1 MIIQENTIIH
11 GDSLTVLRQ
20 MEPESVDAIIT
31 DPPYGINYV
40 SQTASIKNDKSPFI
54 WFLYDAFRVLKSGE
68 AGRGGLIC
76 FTRWDVE
83 QTFIDAM
90 KIAGFNVKSEVI
102 WDKVYHGMGDTK
114 AAFAPSHE
122 NIVFAVKGKYSFP
135 GSRPKDLVTF
145 PKINSSKMVHPTE
158 KPVGLLA
165 NLISSVTKPGDLILD
180 PFDSDDVTHFNA
192 RGVYALLYGR
202 EDVRLSAGDGDA
214 LRWLPQRA
222 GKDFR
227 EKVAAIWDDARVSGF
242 LTAELTGDKSAMD
255 DGDYLAMQETGLAH
269 LFAVSGLHCAFL
281 VTLLALLISRRQ
293 RLLCAVTIPLLLFY
307 MVMVGMSPSVVR
319 ACIMQI
325 FLLIAPLFRRGSDP
339 LTSLAAALLVILL
352 CNPFAAASV
361 SLQLSFSAT
370 LGMVLLSPRLYKLL
384 TGWYKG
390 KCRPLR
396 TALCFVAANLSA
408 TLSAVVFTAPL
419 TAWYFRIFVL
429 VAPLSSLL
437 AVPAAG
443 WSFMAAFVTVLLG
456 FVWLPLASLLG
467 WISWALVRYI
477 LWIANGMMSWRY
489 HAVYFTNPYLI
500 YWLLF
505 LYAAFIGCAATPDGK
520 RKYLLASALSVLTL
534 TAAIWVNRQDYQ
546 YGVLTA
552 LTLDVGQGESV
563 ILTSDGETALVDCG
577 SSNSYK
583 DPGGLAADTLH
594 SMGVR
599 ELSAVVVTHYHA
611 DHTNGLYEVL
621 RRIPV
626 QTIYLPDIEDEYG
639 VRERLVSLAEEKGA
653 QVTYVTK
660 ETADTLGDTV
670 LTIYPP
676 VQSGGDLNE
685 LGLTALASAGDFDL
699 LITGDMSGST
709 EKKLVETYALPD
721 IEVLVVSHH
730 GSRYSSNIRFLKSVT
745 PEAAVISVGDNNYGH
760 PSEETLQRL
769 LAVGADIWRTD
780 QQGTIRI
787 TVNGG

>member
-1 MIIQENTIIH
+1 M
-11 GDSLTVLRQ
+11 
-20 MEPESVDAIIT
+20 
-31 DPPYGINYV
+31 
-40 SQTASIKNDKSPFI
+40 
-54 WFLYDAFRVLKSGE
+54 RVLATIGFSFSAGVFLAALLPWNGWQLYAAGGILLLALAWLFAARKQKYFRRGLLILLPLAVSLAYFAGYDHLVRQPIEDRCGAASDFAATVCDWPQATERGARVTVELEGYHRARAVLYGE
-68 AGRGGLIC
+68 AELLAARP
-76 FTRWDVE
+76 
-83 QTFIDAM
+83 
-90 KIAGFNVKSEVI
+90 
-102 WDKVYHGMGDTK
+102 GDTVTGTAQWQS
-114 AAFAPSHE
+114 AAH
-122 NIVFAVKGKYSFP
+122 
-135 GSRPKDLVTF
+135 
-145 PKINSSKMVHPTE
+145 
-158 KPVGLLA
+158 
-165 NLISSVTKPGDLILD
+165 
-180 PFDSDDVTHFNA
+180 FDSDDVTHFNA

-222 GKDFR
+222 GKAFR
-227 EKVAAIWDDARVSGF
+227 EKVAAIWDDPRVSGF

-384 TGWYKG
+384 AGWYKG

-396 TALCFVAANLSA
+396 AALCFVAANLSA

-467 WISWALVRYI
+467 WISWVLVRYI

-520 RKYLLASALSVLTL
+520 RIYLLASALSVLTL

-563 ILTSDGETALVDCG
+563 ILTSGGETALVDCG

-709 EKKLVETYALPD
+709 EKKLVETYALPN

-730 GSRYSSNIRFLKSVT
+730 GSRYSSNIRFLKAVT

>member
-1 MIIQENTIIH
+1 M
-11 GDSLTVLRQ
+11 
-20 MEPESVDAIIT
+20 
-31 DPPYGINYV
+31 
-40 SQTASIKNDKSPFI
+40 
-54 WFLYDAFRVLKSGE
+54 RVLATIGFSFSAGVFLAALLPWTGWQLYAAGGVLLLALAWLFAARKQKYFRRGLLILLLLVVSLAYFAGYDHLVRQPIEDRCGAASDFTATVCDWPQATERGARVTVELEGYHRARAVLYGE
-68 AGRGGLIC
+68 AELLAARP
-76 FTRWDVE
+76 
-83 QTFIDAM
+83 
-90 KIAGFNVKSEVI
+90 
-102 WDKVYHGMGDTK
+102 GDTVTGTAQWQS
-114 AAFAPSHE
+114 AAH
-122 NIVFAVKGKYSFP
+122 
-135 GSRPKDLVTF
+135 
-145 PKINSSKMVHPTE
+145 
-158 KPVGLLA
+158 
-165 NLISSVTKPGDLILD
+165 
-180 PFDSDDVTHFNA
+180 FDSDDVTHFNA

-222 GKDFR
+222 GKAFR
-227 EKVAAIWDDARVSGF
+227 EKVAAIWDDPRVSGF

-396 TALCFVAANLSA
+396 AALCFVAANLSA

-563 ILTSDGETALVDCG
+563 ILTSGGETALVDCG

-660 ETADTLGDTV
+660 ETADTLGDTI

-730 GSRYSSNIRFLKSVT
+730 GSRYSSNIRFLKAVT

-769 LAVGADIWRTD
+769 LAIGADIWRTD

>member
-1 MIIQENTIIH
+1 M
-11 GDSLTVLRQ
+11 
-20 MEPESVDAIIT
+20 
-31 DPPYGINYV
+31 
-40 SQTASIKNDKSPFI
+40 
-54 WFLYDAFRVLKSGE
+54 RVLATIGFSFSAGVFLAALLPWNGWQLYAAGGVLLLALAWLFAARKQKYFRRGLLILLPLAVSLAYFAGYDHLVRQPIENRCGAASDFTATVCDWPQATERGARVTVELEGYRRARAVLYGE
-68 AGRGGLIC
+68 AELLAARP
-76 FTRWDVE
+76 
-83 QTFIDAM
+83 
-90 KIAGFNVKSEVI
+90 
-102 WDKVYHGMGDTK
+102 GDTVTGTAQWQS
-114 AAFAPSHE
+114 AAH
-122 NIVFAVKGKYSFP
+122 
-135 GSRPKDLVTF
+135 
-145 PKINSSKMVHPTE
+145 
-158 KPVGLLA
+158 
-165 NLISSVTKPGDLILD
+165 
-180 PFDSDDVTHFNA
+180 FDSDDVTHFNA

-222 GKDFR
+222 GKAFR

-408 TLSAVVFTAPL
+408 TLSAVVFTVPL

-456 FVWLPLASLLG
+456 FVWLPLVRLLG
-467 WISWALVRYI
+467 WISWVLVRYI

-563 ILTSDGETALVDCG
+563 ILTSGGETALVDCG

-660 ETADTLGDTV
+660 ETADTLGDTI

-730 GSRYSSNIRFLKSVT
+730 GSQYSSNIRFLKSVT

>member
-1 MIIQENTIIH
+1 M
-11 GDSLTVLRQ
+11 
-20 MEPESVDAIIT
+20 
-31 DPPYGINYV
+31 
-40 SQTASIKNDKSPFI
+40 
-54 WFLYDAFRVLKSGE
+54 RVLATIGFSFSAGVFLAALLPWNGWQMYAAGGVLLLALAWLFAARKQKYFRRGLLILLPLAVSLAYFAGYDHLVRQPIEDRCGAASDFAATVCDWPQATERGAKITVELEGYHRARAVLYGE
-68 AGRGGLIC
+68 AELLAARP
-76 FTRWDVE
+76 
-83 QTFIDAM
+83 
-90 KIAGFNVKSEVI
+90 
-102 WDKVYHGMGDTK
+102 GDTVTGT
-114 AAFAPSHE
+114 AQWQS
-122 NIVFAVKGKYSFP
+122 AV
-135 GSRPKDLVTF
+135 
-145 PKINSSKMVHPTE
+145 H
-158 KPVGLLA
+158 
-165 NLISSVTKPGDLILD
+165 
-180 PFDSDDVTHFNA
+180 FDSDDVTHFNA

-222 GKDFR
+222 GKAFR
-227 EKVAAIWDDARVSGF
+227 EKVAAIWDDPRVSGF

-563 ILTSDGETALVDCG
+563 ILTSGGETALVDCG

>member
-1 MIIQENTIIH
+1 M
-11 GDSLTVLRQ
+11 
-20 MEPESVDAIIT
+20 
-31 DPPYGINYV
+31 
-40 SQTASIKNDKSPFI
+40 
-54 WFLYDAFRVLKSGE
+54 RVLATIGFSFSAGVFLAALLPWNGWQLYAAGGVLLLALAWLFAARKQKYFRRGLLILLPLAVSLAYFAGYDHLVRQPIEDRCGAASDFAATVCDWPQATERGAKITVELEGYHRARAVLYGE
-68 AGRGGLIC
+68 AELLAARP
-76 FTRWDVE
+76 
-83 QTFIDAM
+83 
-90 KIAGFNVKSEVI
+90 
-102 WDKVYHGMGDTK
+102 GDTVTGTAQWQS
-114 AAFAPSHE
+114 AAH
-122 NIVFAVKGKYSFP
+122 
-135 GSRPKDLVTF
+135 
-145 PKINSSKMVHPTE
+145 
-158 KPVGLLA
+158 
-165 NLISSVTKPGDLILD
+165 
-180 PFDSDDVTHFNA
+180 FDSDDVTHFNA

-214 LRWLPQRA
+214 LRWLPQRE
-222 GKDFR
+222 GKAFR
-227 EKVAAIWDDARVSGF
+227 EKVAAIWDDPRVSGF

-563 ILTSDGETALVDCG
+563 ILTSGGETALVDCG

-611 DHTNGLYEVL
+611 DHTNGFYEVL

-745 PEAAVISVGDNNYGH
+745 PETAVISVGDNNYGH

>member
-1 MIIQENTIIH
+1 M
-11 GDSLTVLRQ
+11 
-20 MEPESVDAIIT
+20 
-31 DPPYGINYV
+31 
-40 SQTASIKNDKSPFI
+40 
-54 WFLYDAFRVLKSGE
+54 RVLATIGFSFSAGVFLAALLPWTGWQLYAAGGVLLLALAWLFAARKQKYFRRGLLILLPLAVSLAYFAGYDHLVRQPIENRCGAASDFAATVCDWPQATEHGAKITVELEGYHRARAVLYGE
-68 AGRGGLIC
+68 AELLAARP
-76 FTRWDVE
+76 
-83 QTFIDAM
+83 
-90 KIAGFNVKSEVI
+90 
-102 WDKVYHGMGDTK
+102 GDTVTGTAQWQS
-114 AAFAPSHE
+114 AAH
-122 NIVFAVKGKYSFP
+122 
-135 GSRPKDLVTF
+135 
-145 PKINSSKMVHPTE
+145 
-158 KPVGLLA
+158 
-165 NLISSVTKPGDLILD
+165 
-180 PFDSDDVTHFNA
+180 FDSDDVTHFNA

-222 GKDFR
+222 GKAFR
-227 EKVAAIWDDARVSGF
+227 EKVAAIWDDPRVSGF

-269 LFAVSGLHCAFL
+269 LFAVSGLHCSFL

-370 LGMVLLSPRLYKLL
+370 LGMVLLSSRLYKLL

-396 TALCFVAANLSA
+396 AALCFVAANLSA

-443 WSFMAAFVTVLLG
+443 WSFMAAFVTALLG
-456 FVWLPLASLLG
+456 FLWLPLASLLG

-505 LYAAFIGCAATPDGK
+505 LYAVFIGCAATPDGK

-563 ILTSDGETALVDCG
+563 ILTSGGETALVDCG

-626 QTIYLPDIEDEYG
+626 QTVYLPDIEDEYG

-730 GSRYSSNIRFLKSVT
+730 GSRYSSNIRFLKAVM

>member
-1 MIIQENTIIH
+1 M
-11 GDSLTVLRQ
+11 
-20 MEPESVDAIIT
+20 
-31 DPPYGINYV
+31 
-40 SQTASIKNDKSPFI
+40 
-54 WFLYDAFRVLKSGE
+54 RVLATIGFSFSAGVFLAALLPWNGWQLYAAGGVLLLALAWLFAARKQKYFHRGLLILLPLAVSLAYFAGYDHLVRQPIEDRCGAASDFTATVCDWPQATERGARVTVELEGYRRARAVLYGE
-68 AGRGGLIC
+68 AELLAARP
-76 FTRWDVE
+76 
-83 QTFIDAM
+83 
-90 KIAGFNVKSEVI
+90 
-102 WDKVYHGMGDTK
+102 GDTVTGTAQWQS
-114 AAFAPSHE
+114 AAH
-122 NIVFAVKGKYSFP
+122 
-135 GSRPKDLVTF
+135 
-145 PKINSSKMVHPTE
+145 
-158 KPVGLLA
+158 
-165 NLISSVTKPGDLILD
+165 
-180 PFDSDDVTHFNA
+180 FDSDDVTHFNA

-222 GKDFR
+222 GKAFR
-227 EKVAAIWDDARVSGF
+227 EKVAAIWDDPRVSGF
-242 LTAELTGDKSAMD
+242 LTTELTGDKSAMD

-520 RKYLLASALSVLTL
+520 RKYLLATMLSVATL

-563 ILTSDGETALVDCG
+563 ILTSGGETALVDCG

>member
-1 MIIQENTIIH
+1 MTGGGERT
-11 GDSLTVLRQ
+11 
-20 MEPESVDAIIT
+20 M
-31 DPPYGINYV
+31 
-40 SQTASIKNDKSPFI
+40 
-54 WFLYDAFRVLKSGE
+54 RVLATIGFSFSAGVFLAALLPWNGWQLYAAGGILLLALAWLFAARKQKYFRRGLLILLPLAVSLAYFAGYDHLVRQPIEDRCGAASDFAATVCDWPQATERGARVTVELEGYHRARAVLYGE
-68 AGRGGLIC
+68 AELLAARP
-76 FTRWDVE
+76 
-83 QTFIDAM
+83 
-90 KIAGFNVKSEVI
+90 
-102 WDKVYHGMGDTK
+102 GDTVTGTAQWQS
-114 AAFAPSHE
+114 AAH
-122 NIVFAVKGKYSFP
+122 
-135 GSRPKDLVTF
+135 
-145 PKINSSKMVHPTE
+145 
-158 KPVGLLA
+158 
-165 NLISSVTKPGDLILD
+165 
-180 PFDSDDVTHFNA
+180 FDSDDVTHFNA

-222 GKDFR
+222 GKAFR
-227 EKVAAIWDDARVSGF
+227 EKVAAIWDDPRVSGF

-384 TGWYKG
+384 AGWYKG

-396 TALCFVAANLSA
+396 AALCFVAANLSA

-443 WSFMAAFVTVLLG
+443 WSFMAAFVTALLG

-467 WISWALVRYI
+467 WISWVLVRYI

-563 ILTSDGETALVDCG
+563 ILTSGGETALVDCG

-709 EKKLVETYALPD
+709 EKKLVETYALPN

-730 GSRYSSNIRFLKSVT
+730 GSRYSSNIRFLKEVT

>member
-1 MIIQENTIIH
+1 M
-11 GDSLTVLRQ
+11 
-20 MEPESVDAIIT
+20 
-31 DPPYGINYV
+31 
-40 SQTASIKNDKSPFI
+40 
-54 WFLYDAFRVLKSGE
+54 RVLATIGFSFSAGVFLAALLPWNGWQLYAAGGVLLLALAWLFAARKQKYFRRGLLILLPLAVSLAYFAGYDHLVRQPIEDRCGAASDFAATVCDWPQATERGAGVTVELEGYHRARAVLYGE
-68 AGRGGLIC
+68 AELLAARP
-76 FTRWDVE
+76 
-83 QTFIDAM
+83 
-90 KIAGFNVKSEVI
+90 
-102 WDKVYHGMGDTK
+102 GDTVTGTAQWQS
-114 AAFAPSHE
+114 AAH
-122 NIVFAVKGKYSFP
+122 
-135 GSRPKDLVTF
+135 
-145 PKINSSKMVHPTE
+145 
-158 KPVGLLA
+158 
-165 NLISSVTKPGDLILD
+165 
-180 PFDSDDVTHFNA
+180 FDSDDVTHFNA

-222 GKDFR
+222 GKAFR

-281 VTLLALLISRRQ
+281 VTLMALLISRRQ

-563 ILTSDGETALVDCG
+563 ILTSGGETALVDCG

-626 QTIYLPDIEDEYG
+626 QTVYLPDIEDEYG

-730 GSRYSSNIRFLKSVT
+730 GSRYSSNIRFLKAVM

>member
-1 MIIQENTIIH
+1 M
-11 GDSLTVLRQ
+11 
-20 MEPESVDAIIT
+20 
-31 DPPYGINYV
+31 
-40 SQTASIKNDKSPFI
+40 
-54 WFLYDAFRVLKSGE
+54 RVLATIGFSFSAGVFLAALLPWNGWQLYAAGGILLLALAWLFAARKQKYFRRGLLILLPLAVSLAYFAGYDHLVRQPIEDRCGAASDFAATVCDWPQATERGARVTVELEGYHRARAVLYGE
-68 AGRGGLIC
+68 AELLAARP
-76 FTRWDVE
+76 
-83 QTFIDAM
+83 
-90 KIAGFNVKSEVI
+90 
-102 WDKVYHGMGDTK
+102 GDTVTGTAQWQS
-114 AAFAPSHE
+114 AAH
-122 NIVFAVKGKYSFP
+122 
-135 GSRPKDLVTF
+135 
-145 PKINSSKMVHPTE
+145 
-158 KPVGLLA
+158 
-165 NLISSVTKPGDLILD
+165 
-180 PFDSDDVTHFNA
+180 FDSDDVTHFNA

-222 GKDFR
+222 GKAFR
-227 EKVAAIWDDARVSGF
+227 EKVAAIWDDPRVSGF

-384 TGWYKG
+384 AGWYKG

-396 TALCFVAANLSA
+396 AALCFVAANLSA

-467 WISWALVRYI
+467 WISWVLVRYI

-563 ILTSDGETALVDCG
+563 ILTSGGETALVDCG

-639 VRERLVSLAEEKGA
+639 VRERLVSLAEEKDA

-709 EKKLVETYALPD
+709 EKKLVETYALPN

-730 GSRYSSNIRFLKSVT
+730 GSRYSSNIRFLKAVT

>member
-1 MIIQENTIIH
+1 M
-11 GDSLTVLRQ
+11 
-20 MEPESVDAIIT
+20 
-31 DPPYGINYV
+31 
-40 SQTASIKNDKSPFI
+40 
-54 WFLYDAFRVLKSGE
+54 RVLATIGFSFSAGVFLAALLPWNGWQLYAAGGVLLLALAWLFAARKQKYFRRGLLILLPLAVSLAYFAGYDHLVRQPIEDRCGAASDFTATVCDWPQATERGARVTVELEGYHRARAVLYGE
-68 AGRGGLIC
+68 AELLAARP
-76 FTRWDVE
+76 
-83 QTFIDAM
+83 
-90 KIAGFNVKSEVI
+90 
-102 WDKVYHGMGDTK
+102 GDTVTGT
-114 AAFAPSHE
+114 AQWQS
-122 NIVFAVKGKYSFP
+122 AV
-135 GSRPKDLVTF
+135 
-145 PKINSSKMVHPTE
+145 H
-158 KPVGLLA
+158 
-165 NLISSVTKPGDLILD
+165 
-180 PFDSDDVTHFNA
+180 FDSDDVTHFNA

-222 GKDFR
+222 GKAFR
-227 EKVAAIWDDARVSGF
+227 EKVAAIWDDPRVSGF

-396 TALCFVAANLSA
+396 AALCFVAANLSA

-563 ILTSDGETALVDCG
+563 ILTSGGETALVDCG

-660 ETADTLGDTV
+660 ETADTLGDTI

-730 GSRYSSNIRFLKSVT
+730 GSRYSSNIRFLKAVT

-769 LAVGADIWRTD
+769 LAIGADIWRTD

>member
-1 MIIQENTIIH
+1 M
-11 GDSLTVLRQ
+11 
-20 MEPESVDAIIT
+20 
-31 DPPYGINYV
+31 
-40 SQTASIKNDKSPFI
+40 
-54 WFLYDAFRVLKSGE
+54 RVLATIGFSFSAGVFLAALLPWTGWQLYAAGGVLLLALAWLFAARKQKYFRRGLLILLPLVVSLAYFAGYDHLVRQPIEDRCGAASDFTATVCDWPQATERGARVTVELEGYHRARAVLYGE
-68 AGRGGLIC
+68 AELLAARP
-76 FTRWDVE
+76 
-83 QTFIDAM
+83 
-90 KIAGFNVKSEVI
+90 
-102 WDKVYHGMGDTK
+102 GDTVTGTAQWQS
-114 AAFAPSHE
+114 AAH
-122 NIVFAVKGKYSFP
+122 
-135 GSRPKDLVTF
+135 
-145 PKINSSKMVHPTE
+145 
-158 KPVGLLA
+158 
-165 NLISSVTKPGDLILD
+165 
-180 PFDSDDVTHFNA
+180 FDSDDVTHFNA

-222 GKDFR
+222 GKAFR
-227 EKVAAIWDDARVSGF
+227 EKVAAIWDDPRVSGF

-396 TALCFVAANLSA
+396 AALCFVAANLSA

-563 ILTSDGETALVDCG
+563 ILTSGGETALVDCG

-626 QTIYLPDIEDEYG
+626 QTVYLPDIEDEYG

>member
-1 MIIQENTIIH
+1 M
-11 GDSLTVLRQ
+11 
-20 MEPESVDAIIT
+20 
-31 DPPYGINYV
+31 
-40 SQTASIKNDKSPFI
+40 
-54 WFLYDAFRVLKSGE
+54 RVLATIGFSFSAGVFLAALLPWNGWQLYAAGGVLLLALAWLFAARKQKYFRRGLLILLPLAVSLAYFAGYDHLVRQPIEDHCGAASDFTATVCDWPQATERGARVTVELEGYHRARAVLYGE
-68 AGRGGLIC
+68 AELLAARP
-76 FTRWDVE
+76 
-83 QTFIDAM
+83 
-90 KIAGFNVKSEVI
+90 
-102 WDKVYHGMGDTK
+102 GDTVTGT
-114 AAFAPSHE
+114 AQWQS
-122 NIVFAVKGKYSFP
+122 AVHF
-135 GSRPKDLVTF
+135 
-145 PKINSSKMVHPTE
+145 N
-158 KPVGLLA
+158 
-165 NLISSVTKPGDLILD
+165 
-180 PFDSDDVTHFNA
+180 SDDVTHFNA

-222 GKDFR
+222 GKAFR
-227 EKVAAIWDDARVSGF
+227 EKVAAIWDDPRVSGF

-563 ILTSDGETALVDCG
+563 ILTSGGETALVDCG

-626 QTIYLPDIEDEYG
+626 QTVYLPDIEDEYG

-730 GSRYSSNIRFLKSVT
+730 GSRYSSNIRFLKAVM

>member
-1 MIIQENTIIH
+1 M
-11 GDSLTVLRQ
+11 
-20 MEPESVDAIIT
+20 
-31 DPPYGINYV
+31 
-40 SQTASIKNDKSPFI
+40 
-54 WFLYDAFRVLKSGE
+54 RVLATIGFSFSAGVFLAALLPWNGWQLYAAGGVLLLALAWLFAARKQKYFHRGLLILLPLAVSLAYFAGYDHMVRQPIEDRCGAASDFAATVCDWPQATERGAKVTVELEGYHRARAVLYGE
-68 AGRGGLIC
+68 AELLAARP
-76 FTRWDVE
+76 
-83 QTFIDAM
+83 
-90 KIAGFNVKSEVI
+90 
-102 WDKVYHGMGDTK
+102 GDTVTGT
-114 AAFAPSHE
+114 AQWQS
-122 NIVFAVKGKYSFP
+122 AVHF
-135 GSRPKDLVTF
+135 
-145 PKINSSKMVHPTE
+145 N
-158 KPVGLLA
+158 
-165 NLISSVTKPGDLILD
+165 
-180 PFDSDDVTHFNA
+180 SDDVTHFNA

-214 LRWLPQRA
+214 LRWLPQWA
-222 GKDFR
+222 GKAFR
-227 EKVAAIWDDARVSGF
+227 EKVAAIWDDPRVSGF

-390 KCRPLR
+390 KCRLLR

-443 WSFMAAFVTVLLG
+443 WSFMAAFVTALLG
-456 FVWLPLASLLG
+456 FLWLPLASLLG

-563 ILTSDGETALVDCG
+563 ILTSGGETALVDCG

-709 EKKLVETYALPD
+709 EKKLVETYALPN

-730 GSRYSSNIRFLKSVT
+730 GSRYSSNIRFLKAVT

>member
-1 MIIQENTIIH
+1 M
-11 GDSLTVLRQ
+11 
-20 MEPESVDAIIT
+20 
-31 DPPYGINYV
+31 
-40 SQTASIKNDKSPFI
+40 
-54 WFLYDAFRVLKSGE
+54 RVLATIGFSFSAGVFLAALLPWNGWQLYAAGGVLLLALAWLFAARKQKYFRRGLLILLPLAVSLAYFAGYDHLVRQPIEDRCGAASDFAATVCDWPQATERGAKITVELEGYHRARAVLYGE
-68 AGRGGLIC
+68 AELLAARP
-76 FTRWDVE
+76 
-83 QTFIDAM
+83 
-90 KIAGFNVKSEVI
+90 
-102 WDKVYHGMGDTK
+102 GDTVTGT
-114 AAFAPSHE
+114 AQWQS
-122 NIVFAVKGKYSFP
+122 AVHF
-135 GSRPKDLVTF
+135 
-145 PKINSSKMVHPTE
+145 N
-158 KPVGLLA
+158 
-165 NLISSVTKPGDLILD
+165 
-180 PFDSDDVTHFNA
+180 SDDVTHFNA

-222 GKDFR
+222 GKAFR
-227 EKVAAIWDDARVSGF
+227 EKVAAIWDDPRVSGF

-384 TGWYKG
+384 TGCYKG

-396 TALCFVAANLSA
+396 AALCFVAANLSA

-563 ILTSDGETALVDCG
+563 ILTSGGETALVDCG

>member
-1 MIIQENTIIH
+1 MTGGGERT
-11 GDSLTVLRQ
+11 
-20 MEPESVDAIIT
+20 M
-31 DPPYGINYV
+31 
-40 SQTASIKNDKSPFI
+40 
-54 WFLYDAFRVLKSGE
+54 RVLATIGFSFSAGVFLAALLPWNGWQLYAAGGVLLLALAWLFAARKQKYFRRGLLILLPLAVSLAYFAGYDHLVRQPIEDRCGAASDFAATVCDWPQATERGARVTVELEGYHRARAVLYGE
-68 AGRGGLIC
+68 AELLAARP
-76 FTRWDVE
+76 
-83 QTFIDAM
+83 
-90 KIAGFNVKSEVI
+90 
-102 WDKVYHGMGDTK
+102 GDTVTGTAQWQS
-114 AAFAPSHE
+114 AAH
-122 NIVFAVKGKYSFP
+122 
-135 GSRPKDLVTF
+135 
-145 PKINSSKMVHPTE
+145 
-158 KPVGLLA
+158 
-165 NLISSVTKPGDLILD
+165 
-180 PFDSDDVTHFNA
+180 FDSDDVTHFNA

-222 GKDFR
+222 GKAFR
-227 EKVAAIWDDARVSGF
+227 EKVATIWDDARVSGF

-396 TALCFVAANLSA
+396 AALCFVAANLSA

-489 HAVYFTNPYLI
+489 HAVYFTNPYLV

-563 ILTSDGETALVDCG
+563 ILTSGGETALVDCG

-730 GSRYSSNIRFLKSVT
+730 GSRYSSNIRFLKAVT

>member
-1 MIIQENTIIH
+1 M
-11 GDSLTVLRQ
+11 
-20 MEPESVDAIIT
+20 
-31 DPPYGINYV
+31 
-40 SQTASIKNDKSPFI
+40 
-54 WFLYDAFRVLKSGE
+54 RVLATIGFSFSAGVFLAALLPWNGWQLYAAGGVLLLALAWLFAARKQKYFRRGLLILLPLAVSLAYFAGYDHLVRQPIEDRCGAASDFAATVCDWPQATERGAKITVELEGYHRARAVLYGE
-68 AGRGGLIC
+68 AELLAARP
-76 FTRWDVE
+76 
-83 QTFIDAM
+83 
-90 KIAGFNVKSEVI
+90 
-102 WDKVYHGMGDTK
+102 GDTVTGTAQWQS
-114 AAFAPSHE
+114 AAH
-122 NIVFAVKGKYSFP
+122 
-135 GSRPKDLVTF
+135 
-145 PKINSSKMVHPTE
+145 
-158 KPVGLLA
+158 
-165 NLISSVTKPGDLILD
+165 
-180 PFDSDDVTHFNA
+180 FDSDDVTHFNA

-222 GKDFR
+222 GKAFR
-227 EKVAAIWDDARVSGF
+227 EKVAAIWDDPRVSGF

-563 ILTSDGETALVDCG
+563 ILTSGGETALVDCG

>member
-1 MIIQENTIIH
+1 M
-11 GDSLTVLRQ
+11 
-20 MEPESVDAIIT
+20 
-31 DPPYGINYV
+31 
-40 SQTASIKNDKSPFI
+40 
-54 WFLYDAFRVLKSGE
+54 RVLATIGFSFSAGVFLAALLPWNGWQLYAAGGVLLLALAWLFAARKQKYFRRGLLLLLPLAVSLAYFAGYDHLVRQPIEDRCGAASDFAATVCDWPQATERGAKITVELEGYHRARAVLYGE
-68 AGRGGLIC
+68 AELLAARP
-76 FTRWDVE
+76 
-83 QTFIDAM
+83 
-90 KIAGFNVKSEVI
+90 
-102 WDKVYHGMGDTK
+102 GDTVTGT
-114 AAFAPSHE
+114 AQWQS
-122 NIVFAVKGKYSFP
+122 AV
-135 GSRPKDLVTF
+135 
-145 PKINSSKMVHPTE
+145 H
-158 KPVGLLA
+158 
-165 NLISSVTKPGDLILD
+165 
-180 PFDSDDVTHFNA
+180 FDSDDVTHFNA

-222 GKDFR
+222 GKAFR

-390 KCRPLR
+390 KCRLLR

-443 WSFMAAFVTVLLG
+443 WSFMAAFVTALLG

-467 WISWALVRYI
+467 WISWVLVRYI

-563 ILTSDGETALVDCG
+563 ILTSGGETALVDCG

-660 ETADTLGDTV
+660 ETTDTLGDTV

>member
-1 MIIQENTIIH
+1 M
-11 GDSLTVLRQ
+11 
-20 MEPESVDAIIT
+20 
-31 DPPYGINYV
+31 
-40 SQTASIKNDKSPFI
+40 
-54 WFLYDAFRVLKSGE
+54 RVLATIGFSFSAGVFLAALLPWAGWQLYAAGGVLLLALAWLFAARKQKYFRRGLLILLPLAVSLAYFAGYDHLVRQPIENRCGAASDFTATVCDWPQATERGARVTVELEGYHRARAVLYGE
-68 AGRGGLIC
+68 AELLAARP
-76 FTRWDVE
+76 
-83 QTFIDAM
+83 
-90 KIAGFNVKSEVI
+90 
-102 WDKVYHGMGDTK
+102 GDTVTGT
-114 AAFAPSHE
+114 AQWQS
-122 NIVFAVKGKYSFP
+122 AVHF
-135 GSRPKDLVTF
+135 
-145 PKINSSKMVHPTE
+145 N
-158 KPVGLLA
+158 
-165 NLISSVTKPGDLILD
+165 
-180 PFDSDDVTHFNA
+180 SDDVTHFNA

-222 GKDFR
+222 GKAFR

-563 ILTSDGETALVDCG
+563 ILTSGGETALVDCG

-660 ETADTLGDTV
+660 ETADTLGDTI

-730 GSRYSSNIRFLKSVT
+730 GSRYSSNIRFLKAVT

-769 LAVGADIWRTD
+769 LAIGADIWRTD

>member
-1 MIIQENTIIH
+1 M
-11 GDSLTVLRQ
+11 
-20 MEPESVDAIIT
+20 
-31 DPPYGINYV
+31 
-40 SQTASIKNDKSPFI
+40 
-54 WFLYDAFRVLKSGE
+54 RVLATIGFSFSAGVFLAALLPWNGWQLYAAGGVLLLALAWLFAARKQKYFRRGLLILLPLAVSLAYFAGYDHLVRQPIEDRCGAASDFAATVCDWPQATEHGAKITVELEGYHRARAVLYGE
-68 AGRGGLIC
+68 AELLAARP
-76 FTRWDVE
+76 
-83 QTFIDAM
+83 
-90 KIAGFNVKSEVI
+90 
-102 WDKVYHGMGDTK
+102 GDTVTGTAQWQS
-114 AAFAPSHE
+114 AAH
-122 NIVFAVKGKYSFP
+122 
-135 GSRPKDLVTF
+135 
-145 PKINSSKMVHPTE
+145 
-158 KPVGLLA
+158 
-165 NLISSVTKPGDLILD
+165 
-180 PFDSDDVTHFNA
+180 FDSDDVTHFNA

-222 GKDFR
+222 GKAFR

-563 ILTSDGETALVDCG
+563 ILTSGGETALVDCG

>member
-1 MIIQENTIIH
+1 M
-11 GDSLTVLRQ
+11 
-20 MEPESVDAIIT
+20 
-31 DPPYGINYV
+31 
-40 SQTASIKNDKSPFI
+40 
-54 WFLYDAFRVLKSGE
+54 RVLATIGFSFSAGVFLAALLPWNGWQLYAAGGVLLLALAWLFAARKQKYFRRGLLILLPLAVSLAYFAGYDHLVRQPIEDRCGAASDFAATVCDWPQATERGARVTVELEGYHRARAVLYGE
-68 AGRGGLIC
+68 AELLAARP
-76 FTRWDVE
+76 
-83 QTFIDAM
+83 
-90 KIAGFNVKSEVI
+90 
-102 WDKVYHGMGDTK
+102 GDTVTGTAQWQS
-114 AAFAPSHE
+114 AAH
-122 NIVFAVKGKYSFP
+122 
-135 GSRPKDLVTF
+135 
-145 PKINSSKMVHPTE
+145 
-158 KPVGLLA
+158 
-165 NLISSVTKPGDLILD
+165 
-180 PFDSDDVTHFNA
+180 FDSDDVTHFNA

-222 GKDFR
+222 GKAFR
-227 EKVAAIWDDARVSGF
+227 EKVAAIWDDPRVSGF

-396 TALCFVAANLSA
+396 AALCFVAANLSA

-563 ILTSDGETALVDCG
+563 ILISGGETALVDCG

>member
-1 MIIQENTIIH
+1 M
-11 GDSLTVLRQ
+11 
-20 MEPESVDAIIT
+20 
-31 DPPYGINYV
+31 
-40 SQTASIKNDKSPFI
+40 
-54 WFLYDAFRVLKSGE
+54 RVLATIGFSFSAGVFLAALLPWNGWQLYAAGGVLLLALAWLFAARKQKYFRRGLLILLSLAVSLAYFVGYDHLVRQPIENRCGAASDFTATVCDWPQATERGAKITVELEGYHRARAVLYGE
-68 AGRGGLIC
+68 AELLAARP
-76 FTRWDVE
+76 
-83 QTFIDAM
+83 
-90 KIAGFNVKSEVI
+90 
-102 WDKVYHGMGDTK
+102 GDTVTGTAQWQS
-114 AAFAPSHE
+114 AAH
-122 NIVFAVKGKYSFP
+122 
-135 GSRPKDLVTF
+135 
-145 PKINSSKMVHPTE
+145 
-158 KPVGLLA
+158 
-165 NLISSVTKPGDLILD
+165 
-180 PFDSDDVTHFNA
+180 FDSDDVTHFNA

-222 GKDFR
+222 GKAFR
-227 EKVAAIWDDARVSGF
+227 EKVAAIWDDPRVSGF

-390 KCRPLR
+390 KCRLLR

-443 WSFMAAFVTVLLG
+443 WSFMAAFVTALLG
-456 FVWLPLASLLG
+456 LVWLPLASLLG
-467 WISWALVRYI
+467 WISWVLVRYI

-563 ILTSDGETALVDCG
+563 ILISGGETALVDCG

-721 IEVLVVSHH
+721 IEVLAVSHH
-730 GSRYSSNIRFLKSVT
+730 GSRYSSNIRFLKAVT

>member
-1 MIIQENTIIH
+1 M
-11 GDSLTVLRQ
+11 
-20 MEPESVDAIIT
+20 
-31 DPPYGINYV
+31 
-40 SQTASIKNDKSPFI
+40 
-54 WFLYDAFRVLKSGE
+54 RVLATIGFSFSAGVFLAALLPWNGWKLYAAGGILLLALAWLFAARKQKYFRRGLLILLPLAVSLAYFAGYDHLVRQPIEDRCGAASDFAATVCDWPQATERGARVTVELEGYHRARAVLYGE
-68 AGRGGLIC
+68 AELLAARP
-76 FTRWDVE
+76 
-83 QTFIDAM
+83 
-90 KIAGFNVKSEVI
+90 
-102 WDKVYHGMGDTK
+102 GDTVTGTAQWQS
-114 AAFAPSHE
+114 AAH
-122 NIVFAVKGKYSFP
+122 
-135 GSRPKDLVTF
+135 
-145 PKINSSKMVHPTE
+145 
-158 KPVGLLA
+158 
-165 NLISSVTKPGDLILD
+165 
-180 PFDSDDVTHFNA
+180 FDSDDVTHFNA

-222 GKDFR
+222 GKAFR
-227 EKVAAIWDDARVSGF
+227 EKVAAIWDDPRVSGF

-384 TGWYKG
+384 AGWYKG

-396 TALCFVAANLSA
+396 AALCFVAANLSA

-467 WISWALVRYI
+467 WISWVLVRYI

-563 ILTSDGETALVDCG
+563 ILTSGGETALVDCG

-709 EKKLVETYALPD
+709 EKKLVETYALPN

-730 GSRYSSNIRFLKSVT
+730 GSRYSSNIRFLKAVT

>member
-1 MIIQENTIIH
+1 M
-11 GDSLTVLRQ
+11 
-20 MEPESVDAIIT
+20 
-31 DPPYGINYV
+31 
-40 SQTASIKNDKSPFI
+40 
-54 WFLYDAFRVLKSGE
+54 RVLATIGFSFSAGVFLAALLPWTGWQLYAAGGVLLLALAWLFAARKQKYFRRGLLILLPLVVSLAYFAGYDHLVRQPIEDRCGAASDFTATVCDWPQATERGARVTVELEGYHRARAVLYGE
-68 AGRGGLIC
+68 AELLAARP
-76 FTRWDVE
+76 
-83 QTFIDAM
+83 
-90 KIAGFNVKSEVI
+90 
-102 WDKVYHGMGDTK
+102 GDTVTGTAQWQS
-114 AAFAPSHE
+114 AAH
-122 NIVFAVKGKYSFP
+122 
-135 GSRPKDLVTF
+135 
-145 PKINSSKMVHPTE
+145 
-158 KPVGLLA
+158 
-165 NLISSVTKPGDLILD
+165 
-180 PFDSDDVTHFNA
+180 FDSDDVTHFNA

-222 GKDFR
+222 GKAFR
-227 EKVAAIWDDARVSGF
+227 EKVAAIWDDPRVSGF

-396 TALCFVAANLSA
+396 AALCFVAANLSA

-563 ILTSDGETALVDCG
+563 ILTSGGETALVDCG

-594 SMGVR
+594 SIGVR

-660 ETADTLGDTV
+660 ETADTLGDTI

-730 GSRYSSNIRFLKSVT
+730 GSRYSSNIRFLKAVT

-769 LAVGADIWRTD
+769 LAIGADIWRTD

>member
-1 MIIQENTIIH
+1 M
-11 GDSLTVLRQ
+11 
-20 MEPESVDAIIT
+20 
-31 DPPYGINYV
+31 
-40 SQTASIKNDKSPFI
+40 
-54 WFLYDAFRVLKSGE
+54 RVLATIGFSFSAGVFLAALLPWTGWQLCAAGGVLLLALAWLFAARKQKYFRRGLLILLPLAVSLAYFAGYDHLVRQPIEDRCGAASDFTATVCDWPQATERGARVTVELEGYHRARAVLYGE
-68 AGRGGLIC
+68 AELLAARP
-76 FTRWDVE
+76 
-83 QTFIDAM
+83 
-90 KIAGFNVKSEVI
+90 
-102 WDKVYHGMGDTK
+102 GDTVTGT
-114 AAFAPSHE
+114 AQWQS
-122 NIVFAVKGKYSFP
+122 AVHF
-135 GSRPKDLVTF
+135 
-145 PKINSSKMVHPTE
+145 N
-158 KPVGLLA
+158 
-165 NLISSVTKPGDLILD
+165 
-180 PFDSDDVTHFNA
+180 SDDVTHFNA

-222 GKDFR
+222 GKAFR
-227 EKVAAIWDDARVSGF
+227 EKVAAIWDDPRVSGF

-563 ILTSDGETALVDCG
+563 ILTSGGETALVDCG

-730 GSRYSSNIRFLKSVT
+730 GSRYSSNIRFLKAVM

>member
-1 MIIQENTIIH
+1 M
-11 GDSLTVLRQ
+11 
-20 MEPESVDAIIT
+20 
-31 DPPYGINYV
+31 
-40 SQTASIKNDKSPFI
+40 
-54 WFLYDAFRVLKSGE
+54 RVLATIGFSFSAGVFLAALLPWNGWQLYAAGGVLLLALAWLFAARKQKYFRRGLLILLPLAVSLAYFAGYDHLVRQPIEDRCGAASDFTATVCDWPQATERGARVTVELEGYHRARAVLYGE
-68 AGRGGLIC
+68 AELLAARP
-76 FTRWDVE
+76 
-83 QTFIDAM
+83 
-90 KIAGFNVKSEVI
+90 
-102 WDKVYHGMGDTK
+102 GDTVTGTAQWQS
-114 AAFAPSHE
+114 AAH
-122 NIVFAVKGKYSFP
+122 
-135 GSRPKDLVTF
+135 
-145 PKINSSKMVHPTE
+145 
-158 KPVGLLA
+158 
-165 NLISSVTKPGDLILD
+165 
-180 PFDSDDVTHFNA
+180 FDSDDVTHFNA

-222 GKDFR
+222 GKAFR
-227 EKVAAIWDDARVSGF
+227 EKVAAIWDDPRVSGF

-396 TALCFVAANLSA
+396 AALCFVAANLSA

-443 WSFMAAFVTVLLG
+443 WSFMAAFVTALLG

-552 LTLDVGQGESV
+552 MTLDVGQGESV
-563 ILTSDGETALVDCG
+563 ILTSGGETALVDCG

-639 VRERLVSLAEEKGA
+639 VRERLVSLADEKGA

>member
-1 MIIQENTIIH
+1 M
-11 GDSLTVLRQ
+11 
-20 MEPESVDAIIT
+20 
-31 DPPYGINYV
+31 
-40 SQTASIKNDKSPFI
+40 
-54 WFLYDAFRVLKSGE
+54 RVLATIGFSFSAGVFLAALLPWNGWQLYAAGGILLLALAWLFAARKQKYFRRGLLILLPLAVSLAYFAGYDHLVRQPIEDRCGAASDFAATVCDWPQATERGARVTVELEGYHRARAVLYGE
-68 AGRGGLIC
+68 AELLAARP
-76 FTRWDVE
+76 
-83 QTFIDAM
+83 
-90 KIAGFNVKSEVI
+90 
-102 WDKVYHGMGDTK
+102 GDTVTGTAQWQS
-114 AAFAPSHE
+114 AAH
-122 NIVFAVKGKYSFP
+122 
-135 GSRPKDLVTF
+135 
-145 PKINSSKMVHPTE
+145 
-158 KPVGLLA
+158 
-165 NLISSVTKPGDLILD
+165 
-180 PFDSDDVTHFNA
+180 FDSDDVTHFNA

-222 GKDFR
+222 GKAFR
-227 EKVAAIWDDARVSGF
+227 EKVAAIWDGPRVSGF

-384 TGWYKG
+384 AGWYKG

-396 TALCFVAANLSA
+396 AALCFVAANLSA

-467 WISWALVRYI
+467 WISWVLVRYI

-563 ILTSDGETALVDCG
+563 ILTSGGETALVDCG

-709 EKKLVETYALPD
+709 EKKLVETYALPN

-730 GSRYSSNIRFLKSVT
+730 GSRYSSNIRFLKAVT

>member
-1 MIIQENTIIH
+1 M
-11 GDSLTVLRQ
+11 
-20 MEPESVDAIIT
+20 
-31 DPPYGINYV
+31 
-40 SQTASIKNDKSPFI
+40 
-54 WFLYDAFRVLKSGE
+54 RVLATIGFSFSAGVFLAALLPWTGWQLYAAGGVLLLALAWLFAARKQKYFRRGLLILLPLVVSLAYFAGYDHLVRQPIEDRCGAASDFTATVCDWPQATERGARVTVELEGYHRARAVLYGE
-68 AGRGGLIC
+68 AELLAARP
-76 FTRWDVE
+76 
-83 QTFIDAM
+83 
-90 KIAGFNVKSEVI
+90 
-102 WDKVYHGMGDTK
+102 GDTVTGTAQWQS
-114 AAFAPSHE
+114 AAH
-122 NIVFAVKGKYSFP
+122 
-135 GSRPKDLVTF
+135 
-145 PKINSSKMVHPTE
+145 
-158 KPVGLLA
+158 
-165 NLISSVTKPGDLILD
+165 
-180 PFDSDDVTHFNA
+180 FDSDDVTHFNA

-222 GKDFR
+222 GKAFR
-227 EKVAAIWDDARVSGF
+227 EKVAAIWDDPRVSGF

-293 RLLCAVTIPLLLFY
+293 RLLCAVIIPLLLFY

-396 TALCFVAANLSA
+396 AALCFVAANLSA

-563 ILTSDGETALVDCG
+563 ILTSGGETALVDCG

-660 ETADTLGDTV
+660 ETADTLGDTI

-730 GSRYSSNIRFLKSVT
+730 GSRYSSNIRFLKAVT

-769 LAVGADIWRTD
+769 LAIGADIWRTD

>member
-1 MIIQENTIIH
+1 M
-11 GDSLTVLRQ
+11 
-20 MEPESVDAIIT
+20 
-31 DPPYGINYV
+31 
-40 SQTASIKNDKSPFI
+40 
-54 WFLYDAFRVLKSGE
+54 RVLATIGFSFSAGVFLAALLPWNGWQLYAAGGVLLLALAWLFAARKQKYFRRGLLILLPLAVSLAYFAGYDHLVRQPIEDRCGAASDFTATVCDWPQATERGARVTVELEGYHRARAVLYGE
-68 AGRGGLIC
+68 AELLAARP
-76 FTRWDVE
+76 
-83 QTFIDAM
+83 
-90 KIAGFNVKSEVI
+90 
-102 WDKVYHGMGDTK
+102 GDTVTGTAQWQS
-114 AAFAPSHE
+114 AAH
-122 NIVFAVKGKYSFP
+122 
-135 GSRPKDLVTF
+135 
-145 PKINSSKMVHPTE
+145 
-158 KPVGLLA
+158 
-165 NLISSVTKPGDLILD
+165 
-180 PFDSDDVTHFNA
+180 FDSDDVTHFNA

-222 GKDFR
+222 GKAFR

-281 VTLLALLISRRQ
+281 VTLMALLISRRQ

-563 ILTSDGETALVDCG
+563 ILTSGGETALVDCG

-626 QTIYLPDIEDEYG
+626 QTVYLPDIEDEYG

>member
-1 MIIQENTIIH
+1 M
-11 GDSLTVLRQ
+11 
-20 MEPESVDAIIT
+20 
-31 DPPYGINYV
+31 
-40 SQTASIKNDKSPFI
+40 
-54 WFLYDAFRVLKSGE
+54 RVLATIGFSFSAGVFLAALLPWNGWQLYAAGGVLLLALAWLFAARKQKYFRRGLLILLPLAVSLAYFAGYDHLVRQPIEDRCGAASDFAATVCDWPQATERGAKITVELEGYHRARAVLYGE
-68 AGRGGLIC
+68 AELLAARP
-76 FTRWDVE
+76 
-83 QTFIDAM
+83 
-90 KIAGFNVKSEVI
+90 
-102 WDKVYHGMGDTK
+102 GDTVTGTAQWQS
-114 AAFAPSHE
+114 AAH
-122 NIVFAVKGKYSFP
+122 
-135 GSRPKDLVTF
+135 
-145 PKINSSKMVHPTE
+145 
-158 KPVGLLA
+158 
-165 NLISSVTKPGDLILD
+165 
-180 PFDSDDVTHFNA
+180 FDSDAVTHFNA

-222 GKDFR
+222 GKAFR
-227 EKVAAIWDDARVSGF
+227 EKVAAIWDDPRVSGF

-563 ILTSDGETALVDCG
+563 ILTSGGETALVDCG

>member
-1 MIIQENTIIH
+1 MTGGGERT
-11 GDSLTVLRQ
+11 
-20 MEPESVDAIIT
+20 M
-31 DPPYGINYV
+31 
-40 SQTASIKNDKSPFI
+40 
-54 WFLYDAFRVLKSGE
+54 RVLATIGFSFSAGVFLAALLPWTGWQLYAAGGVLLLALAWLFAARKQKYFRRGLLILLPLAVSLAYFAGYDHLVRQPIEDRCGAALDFAATVCDWPQATERGARVAVELEGYHRARAVLYGE
-68 AGRGGLIC
+68 AELLAARP
-76 FTRWDVE
+76 
-83 QTFIDAM
+83 
-90 KIAGFNVKSEVI
+90 
-102 WDKVYHGMGDTK
+102 GDTVTGTAQWQS
-114 AAFAPSHE
+114 AAH
-122 NIVFAVKGKYSFP
+122 
-135 GSRPKDLVTF
+135 
-145 PKINSSKMVHPTE
+145 
-158 KPVGLLA
+158 
-165 NLISSVTKPGDLILD
+165 
-180 PFDSDDVTHFNA
+180 FDSDDVTHFNA

-222 GKDFR
+222 GKAFR
-227 EKVAAIWDDARVSGF
+227 EKVAAIWDDPRVSGF

-443 WSFMAAFVTVLLG
+443 WSFMAAFVTALLG

-563 ILTSDGETALVDCG
+563 ILTSGGETALVDCG

-685 LGLTALASAGDFDL
+685 LGLTAQASTGDFDL

>member
-1 MIIQENTIIH
+1 M
-11 GDSLTVLRQ
+11 
-20 MEPESVDAIIT
+20 
-31 DPPYGINYV
+31 
-40 SQTASIKNDKSPFI
+40 
-54 WFLYDAFRVLKSGE
+54 RVLATIGFSFSAGVFLAALLPWNGWQLYAAGGILLLALAWLFAARKQKYFRRGLLILLPLAVSLAYFAGYDHLVRQPIEDRCGAASDFAATVCDWPQATERGARVTVELEGYHRARAVLYGE
-68 AGRGGLIC
+68 AELLAARP
-76 FTRWDVE
+76 
-83 QTFIDAM
+83 
-90 KIAGFNVKSEVI
+90 
-102 WDKVYHGMGDTK
+102 GDTVTGTAQWQS
-114 AAFAPSHE
+114 AAH
-122 NIVFAVKGKYSFP
+122 
-135 GSRPKDLVTF
+135 
-145 PKINSSKMVHPTE
+145 
-158 KPVGLLA
+158 
-165 NLISSVTKPGDLILD
+165 
-180 PFDSDDVTHFNA
+180 FDSDDVTHFNA

-222 GKDFR
+222 GKAFR
-227 EKVAAIWDDARVSGF
+227 EKVAAIWDDPRVSGF

-384 TGWYKG
+384 AGWYKG

-396 TALCFVAANLSA
+396 AALCFVAANLSA

-467 WISWALVRYI
+467 WISWVLVRYI

-563 ILTSDGETALVDCG
+563 ILTSGGETALVDCG

-745 PEAAVISVGDNNYGH
+745 PEAAVISAGDNNYGH

>member
-1 MIIQENTIIH
+1 MLPWNGWQLYAA
-11 GDSLTVLRQ
+11 GGVLLLALAWLFAARKQKYFRRGLLLLLPLAVSLAYFAGYDHLVRQPIEDRCGAASDFTATVCDWPQATERGARVTVELEGYHRARA
-20 MEPESVDAIIT
+20 V
-31 DPPYGINYV
+31 
-40 SQTASIKNDKSPFI
+40 
-54 WFLYDAFRVLKSGE
+54 LYGE
-68 AGRGGLIC
+68 AELLAARP
-76 FTRWDVE
+76 
-83 QTFIDAM
+83 
-90 KIAGFNVKSEVI
+90 
-102 WDKVYHGMGDTK
+102 GDTVTGTAQWQS
-114 AAFAPSHE
+114 AAH
-122 NIVFAVKGKYSFP
+122 
-135 GSRPKDLVTF
+135 
-145 PKINSSKMVHPTE
+145 
-158 KPVGLLA
+158 
-165 NLISSVTKPGDLILD
+165 
-180 PFDSDDVTHFNA
+180 FDSDDVTHFNA

-222 GKDFR
+222 GKAFR
-227 EKVAAIWDDARVSGF
+227 EKVAAIWDDPRVSGF

-563 ILTSDGETALVDCG
+563 ILTSGGETALVDCG

-730 GSRYSSNIRFLKSVT
+730 GSRYSSNIRFLKAVM

>member
-1 MIIQENTIIH
+1 M
-11 GDSLTVLRQ
+11 
-20 MEPESVDAIIT
+20 
-31 DPPYGINYV
+31 
-40 SQTASIKNDKSPFI
+40 
-54 WFLYDAFRVLKSGE
+54 RVLATIGFSFSAGVFLAALLPWNGWQLYAAGGILLLALAWLFAARKQKYFRRGLLILLPLAVSLAYFAGYDHLVRQPIEDRCGAASDFAATVCDWPQATERGARVTVELEGYHRARAVLYGE
-68 AGRGGLIC
+68 AELLAARP
-76 FTRWDVE
+76 
-83 QTFIDAM
+83 
-90 KIAGFNVKSEVI
+90 
-102 WDKVYHGMGDTK
+102 GDTVTGTAQWQS
-114 AAFAPSHE
+114 AAH
-122 NIVFAVKGKYSFP
+122 
-135 GSRPKDLVTF
+135 
-145 PKINSSKMVHPTE
+145 
-158 KPVGLLA
+158 
-165 NLISSVTKPGDLILD
+165 
-180 PFDSDDVTHFNA
+180 FDSDDVTHFNA

-222 GKDFR
+222 GKAFR
-227 EKVAAIWDDARVSGF
+227 EKVAAIWDDPRVSGF

-384 TGWYKG
+384 TGCYKG

-396 TALCFVAANLSA
+396 AALCFVAANLSA

-563 ILTSDGETALVDCG
+563 ILTSGGETALVDCG

-730 GSRYSSNIRFLKSVT
+730 GSRYSSNIRFLKAVM

>member
-1 MIIQENTIIH
+1 M
-11 GDSLTVLRQ
+11 
-20 MEPESVDAIIT
+20 
-31 DPPYGINYV
+31 
-40 SQTASIKNDKSPFI
+40 
-54 WFLYDAFRVLKSGE
+54 RVLATIGFSFSAGVFLAALLPWDGWQLYAAAGAALLALVWLLAARRSTCFRRGLLILLPLAVSLAYFAGYDHLVRQPIEDRCGAASDFAATVCDWPQATERGAKITVELEGYHRARAVLYGE
-68 AGRGGLIC
+68 AELLAARP
-76 FTRWDVE
+76 
-83 QTFIDAM
+83 
-90 KIAGFNVKSEVI
+90 
-102 WDKVYHGMGDTK
+102 GDTVTGTAQWQS
-114 AAFAPSHE
+114 AAH
-122 NIVFAVKGKYSFP
+122 
-135 GSRPKDLVTF
+135 
-145 PKINSSKMVHPTE
+145 
-158 KPVGLLA
+158 
-165 NLISSVTKPGDLILD
+165 
-180 PFDSDDVTHFNA
+180 FDSDDVTHFNA

-214 LRWLPQRA
+214 LHWLPQRA
-222 GKDFR
+222 GKAFR

-467 WISWALVRYI
+467 WISWVLVRYI

-563 ILTSDGETALVDCG
+563 ILTSGGETALVDCG

-709 EKKLVETYALPD
+709 EKKLVETYALPN

-730 GSRYSSNIRFLKSVT
+730 GSRYSSNIRFLKAVT

>member
-1 MIIQENTIIH
+1 M
-11 GDSLTVLRQ
+11 
-20 MEPESVDAIIT
+20 
-31 DPPYGINYV
+31 
-40 SQTASIKNDKSPFI
+40 
-54 WFLYDAFRVLKSGE
+54 RVLATIGFSFSAGVFLAALLPWNGWQLYAAGGILLLALAWLFAARKQKYFRRGLLILLPLAVSLAYFAGYDHLVRQPIENRCGAASDFAATVCDWPQATEHGAKITVELEGYHRARAVLYGE
-68 AGRGGLIC
+68 AELLAARP
-76 FTRWDVE
+76 
-83 QTFIDAM
+83 
-90 KIAGFNVKSEVI
+90 
-102 WDKVYHGMGDTK
+102 GDTVTGTAQWQS
-114 AAFAPSHE
+114 AAH
-122 NIVFAVKGKYSFP
+122 
-135 GSRPKDLVTF
+135 
-145 PKINSSKMVHPTE
+145 
-158 KPVGLLA
+158 
-165 NLISSVTKPGDLILD
+165 
-180 PFDSDDVTHFNA
+180 FDSDDVTHFNA

-222 GKDFR
+222 GKAFR
-227 EKVAAIWDDARVSGF
+227 EKVAAIWDDPRVSGF

-370 LGMVLLSPRLYKLL
+370 LGMVLLSSRLYKLL

-396 TALCFVAANLSA
+396 AALCFVAANLSA

-443 WSFMAAFVTVLLG
+443 WSFMAAFVTALLG
-456 FVWLPLASLLG
+456 FLWLPLASLLG

-505 LYAAFIGCAATPDGK
+505 LYAVFIGCAATPDGK

-563 ILTSDGETALVDCG
+563 ILTSGGETALVDCG

-626 QTIYLPDIEDEYG
+626 QTVYLPDIEDEYG

-730 GSRYSSNIRFLKSVT
+730 GSRYSSNIRFLKAVM

>member
-1 MIIQENTIIH
+1 MRVLATIGFSFSAGVFLAALLPWNGWQLYAAGGVLLLALAWLFAARKQKYFRRGLLILLPLAV
-11 GDSLTVLRQ
+11 SLAYFAGYDHLVRQPIEDRCGAASDFTATVCDWPQATERGARVTVELEGYHRARA
-20 MEPESVDAIIT
+20 V
-31 DPPYGINYV
+31 
-40 SQTASIKNDKSPFI
+40 
-54 WFLYDAFRVLKSGE
+54 LYDE
-68 AGRGGLIC
+68 AELLAARP
-76 FTRWDVE
+76 
-83 QTFIDAM
+83 
-90 KIAGFNVKSEVI
+90 
-102 WDKVYHGMGDTK
+102 GDTVTGTAQWQS
-114 AAFAPSHE
+114 AAH
-122 NIVFAVKGKYSFP
+122 
-135 GSRPKDLVTF
+135 
-145 PKINSSKMVHPTE
+145 
-158 KPVGLLA
+158 
-165 NLISSVTKPGDLILD
+165 
-180 PFDSDDVTHFNA
+180 FDSDDVTHFNA

-222 GKDFR
+222 GKAFR

-255 DGDYLAMQETGLAH
+255 GGDYLAMQETGLAH

-563 ILTSDGETALVDCG
+563 ILTSGGETALVDCG

-626 QTIYLPDIEDEYG
+626 QTVYLPDIEDEYG

-730 GSRYSSNIRFLKSVT
+730 GSRYSSNIRFLKAVM

>member
-1 MIIQENTIIH
+1 M
-11 GDSLTVLRQ
+11 
-20 MEPESVDAIIT
+20 
-31 DPPYGINYV
+31 
-40 SQTASIKNDKSPFI
+40 
-54 WFLYDAFRVLKSGE
+54 
-68 AGRGGLIC
+68 
-76 FTRWDVE
+76 
-83 QTFIDAM
+83 
-90 KIAGFNVKSEVI
+90 
-102 WDKVYHGMGDTK
+102 
-114 AAFAPSHE
+114 
-122 NIVFAVKGKYSFP
+122 
-135 GSRPKDLVTF
+135 
-145 PKINSSKMVHPTE
+145 
-158 KPVGLLA
+158 
-165 NLISSVTKPGDLILD
+165 
-180 PFDSDDVTHFNA
+180 THFNA

-222 GKDFR
+222 GKAFR
-227 EKVAAIWDDARVSGF
+227 EKVAAIWDDPRVSGF

-396 TALCFVAANLSA
+396 AALCFVAANLSA

-563 ILTSDGETALVDCG
+563 ILTSGGETALVDCG

-660 ETADTLGDTV
+660 ETADTLGDTI

-730 GSRYSSNIRFLKSVT
+730 GSRYSSNIRFLKAVT

-769 LAVGADIWRTD
+769 LAIGADIWRTD